1 MNLNQRPAFFVLLLT
16 AIFALSACGI
26 SNDSL
31 PRDIPEADRS
41 PFIGAAAPATGA
53 SAGTDRIY
61 LIAPE
66 LPNQPMRLRAAP
78 RDVGA
83 SAGLRLAS
91 LFGPLSTAETAARL
105 HTAIPETLALR
116 AATLQTNGTLIV
128 DVNDPI
134 LSLTSTALIDA
145 VAQIVFTAS
154 EVRNVQRVELLV
166 DAKPHQWPG
175 GDGALRTTP
184 LTVFDFPGFIET
196 TQPDFPAVPSPA
208 A

>member
-1 MNLNQRPAFFVLLLT
+1 MNANQRYRNVVFLLVG
-16 AIFALSACGI
+16 AIALSACGI

-41 PFIGAAAPATGA
+41 PFIGAAAPATGT

-66 LPNQPMRLRAAP
+66 LPNEPLRLRAAP

-83 SAGLRLAS
+83 SAALRLTS
-91 LFGPLSTAETAARL
+91 LFGALSASEAKARL
-105 HTAIPETLALR
+105 RTAIPETLQLR

-128 DVNDPI
+128 DVTDPI

-145 VAQIVFTAS
+145 VAQIVFTSS

-166 DAKPHQWPG
+166 DGVAHQWPG
-175 GDGALRTTP
+175 GDGALRTAP
-184 LTVFDFPGFIET
+184 LTVYDFPGFIET